1 MYGSIGIWIEECVDE
16 VACFH
21 LQLINRDPE
30 IRIGCG
36 CGECQNHSGADIKQ
50 HSFFSRVGRVLSLSL
65 SLSLSRLSFMY
76 MLNGD
81 NK

>member
-1 MYGSIGIWIEECVDE
+1 MIRGIWIEECVNE
-16 VACFH
+16 VAYFH

-50 HSFFSRVGRVLSLSL
+50 HSFFSRVGQVLSLPRLSLSL
-65 SLSLSRLSFMY
+65 SLSLSSRV
-76 MLNGD
+76 
-81 NK
+81 